1 MYLGIQL
8 LAGLPELEIASFAN
22 TFRCF
27 DVPGNPGFARIPG
40 ARNRDFRE
48 EIPPFW
54 GAGKSNFWR
63 LPRASSRILMVRDL
77 CDAAGQTQPR
87 IERPVSGPPV
97 RPIGAFRVG
106 MAGSAGLEIGVSE
119 PNSTV
124 LFSRNGGFCA

>member
-77 CDAAGQTQPR
+77 CDAAGQPYPR
-87 IERPVSGPPV
+87 IERCVSGPPV
-97 RPIGAFRVG
+97 RQIGAFRTKFHRFLVRKWRIL
-106 MAGSAGLEIGVSE
+106 ADSPDSE
-119 PNSTV
+119 LATPHQ
-124 LFSRNGGFCA
+124 R